1 MATTKEAVDQWFAQ
15 NPNAS
20 ATQIATA
27 IESAGGLTAE
37 LANVLADRFQTTP
50 TVIAQEVAKA
60 SPAPAAPSYFEARP
74 DVAAAYQPNS
84 FLGIGLT
91 PEQFAAAHYARF
103 GTNEGTAAPTST
115 GNKIITDSS
124 GKSYDFNTLKTLAS
138 QLSTIADPSI
148 MNGGVFGVEKGN
160 IGFAYNDLA
169 GALGAAPTT
178 YDQVLMDAA
187 RGLLAKGIT
196 DVNQI
201 KPPEGADANYTGD
214 GVNAGSTTTGS
225 GKTTYG
231 IDFYNGKP
239 TFHTAGESTNF
250 FSSDLGKAALI
261 GGSILGAPMLSS
273 AIGGATGLTGAG
285 LAGATGAALGGTA
298 AGLTGGNVLTG
309 ALTGGLL
316 GYGGATIADA
326 LSTPTVDASGTGGSK
341 MLDYSA
347 PTSTGGLGLQGTA
360 AMDGTLSSGLAAPAS
375 GSLGG
380 GLGLTASSAANLAA
394 MGGAQGLVANA
405 AGGGTLSAAGINSG
419 LLTADNLAKTL
430 AGGGTA
436 AATLTDTL
444 KNLTPS
450 QVASLAKAG
459 ISVAG
464 LLASGAAV
472 AGIGGGSG
480 GTGMLTPQD
489 RSGISSGSAQYSP
502 EYYQAIQAKYN
513 QMMPQQPRDVTTDL
527 KSWYET
533 KYAPT
538 APTAQKVI

>member
-214 GVNAGSTTTGS
+214 GVNAGSTTTGA

-239 TFHTAGESTNF
+239 TFHTAGESTSF
-250 FSSDLGKAALI
+250 FASDAGKIALA
-261 GGSILGAPMLSS
+261 GGAYFGAPMLSS

-316 GYGGATIADA
+316 GYGAGSLTGASGGSPTAASSGAAADASFVAADAAQLAQQGLSQAAIEQNLIAAGVDSFVAADAAQLALQGINGSQLEGLLTQSSGGTPIFSGVSGATG
-326 LSTPTVDASGTGGSK
+326 STPTTTTTTPS
-341 MLDYSA
+341 
-347 PTSTGGLGLQGTA
+347 TSTNP
-360 AMDGTLSSGLAAPAS
+360 LS
-375 GSLGG
+375 
-380 GLGLTASSAANLAA
+380 
-394 MGGAQGLVANA
+394 
-405 AGGGTLSAAGINSG
+405 
-419 LLTADNLAKTL
+419 
-430 AGGGTA
+430 
-436 AATLTDTL
+436 
-444 KNLTPS
+444 NLTPAQTS
-450 QVASLAKAG
+450 ALVKAG
-459 ISVAG
+459 VNVAG
-464 LLASGAAV
+464 LLAGGAAV
-472 AGIGGGSG
+472 SGLAGIGGGSG
-480 GTGMLTPQD
+480 GIGMLTPQD